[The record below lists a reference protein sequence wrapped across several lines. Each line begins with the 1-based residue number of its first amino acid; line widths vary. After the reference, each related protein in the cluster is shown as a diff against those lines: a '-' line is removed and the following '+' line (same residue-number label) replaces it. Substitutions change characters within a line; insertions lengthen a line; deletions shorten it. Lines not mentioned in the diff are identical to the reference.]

1 VSCTELSPG
10 VAMIPVGTSGQA
22 SRTEGSGDEDAIGLG
37 EPLGDALADAVGS
50 PVADADAEGVALR
63 EAVGRAVAVAEAETG
78 ADGDALAV
86 GVGVT
91 DADSTGAGVGVIG
104 SVGDD
109 GTGLSEA
116 NTSVGDA
123 DAISPERAVSA
134 ASNAL
139 LAISLGNDVGAA
151 LAEAD
156 SLTDVTGDGVLISD
170 ADADAEDVDEGTS
183 EGEAVAVAEADALD
197 DIDGDD
203 DALADGEALP
213 IGSTMQ
219 GS

>member
-1 VSCTELSPG
+1 
-10 VAMIPVGTSGQA
+10 
-22 SRTEGSGDEDAIGLG
+22 
-37 EPLGDALADAVGS
+37 
-50 PVADADAEGVALR
+50 
-63 EAVGRAVAVAEAETG
+63 VAEAETG
-78 ADGDALAV
+78 ADGDALVV
-86 GVGVT
+86 GVGVSG
-91 DADSTGAGVGVIG
+91 AESTGAGVAVIG

-109 GTGLSEA
+109 GTAVFEA

-139 LAISLGNDVGAA
+139 LTISLGNDVGAA

-170 ADADAEDVDEGTS
+170 ADADAVGVDEVTS
-183 EGEAVAVAEADALD
+183 EGEALAVAEADALG
-197 DIDGDD
+197 DIEGDD
-203 DALADGEALP
+203 DALADGDALP